1 MTESQRDQMGQL
13 EAKMARITQKIK
25 DENERKQAIVDEYL
39 KCSQNAKNDQQQI
52 RVKELFEK
60 KNQKSA
66 HEISKLQVKKYSYN

>member
-1 MTESQRDQMGQL
+1 MS
-13 EAKMARITQKIK
+13 RITQKIK

-66 HEISKLQVKKYSYN
+66 HEIAKLQV